1 MQAISTEQEVRTE
14 TSGKPRAV
22 PMSRPAAIKLVDLL
36 ATSDEFRDVFMRDAR
51 MALETWQFDQDTI
64 DWFWWDCK
72 MGISQLAPKEVI
84 AEARNEIVS
93 MLMTALNQTTPQLD
107 SGLQSSR
114 RLKQ

>member
-1 MQAISTEQEVRTE
+1 MQAISTEQEVRAE
-14 TSGKPRAV
+14 ASGKPRTV

-72 MGISQLAPKEVI
+72 LGINQLASKEVI
-84 AEARNEIVS
+84 AEARNEIIA
-93 MLMTALNQTTPQLD
+93 MLMAGMAQTTPNLD
-107 SGLQSSR
+107 SGREAGR

>member
-14 TSGKPRAV
+14 TSGKPRTV

-51 MALETWQFDQDTI
+51 MALETWEFDQDTI
-64 DWFWWDCK
+64 DDFWWQCK
-72 MGISQLAPKEVI
+72 IGITQLAPKEVVL
-84 AEARNEIVS
+84 AARDEIVS
-93 MLMTALNQTTPQLD
+93 MLMTALNQTTPRLD
-107 SGLQSSR
+107 SGLEGHR

>member
-14 TSGKPRAV
+14 TSGKARTV

-64 DWFWWDCK
+64 DFFWWDCK
-72 MGISQLAPKEVI
+72 MGITQLAPKEVI
-84 AEARNEIVS
+84 AEARDEIVS
-93 MLMTALNQTTPQLD
+93 MLMGALAQNTPKLD
-107 SGLQSSR
+107 SGLESSR